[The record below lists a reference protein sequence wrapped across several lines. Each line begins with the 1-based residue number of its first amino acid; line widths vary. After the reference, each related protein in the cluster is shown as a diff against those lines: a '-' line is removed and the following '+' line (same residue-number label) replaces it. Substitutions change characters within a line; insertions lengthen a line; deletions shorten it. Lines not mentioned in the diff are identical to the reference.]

1 MLRIPLVFFA
11 LWLLLPG
18 YSQQWQSL
26 QPAAIMDEV
35 GARTLPVSYQLA
47 GVGLMEVQTAL
58 REEKIDLMLPDGS
71 LHAFRST
78 RHSNFAPGLEKRYPM
93 IETYLLEDLSNPR
106 IRGRLDLSPQGMHVV
121 LQHPDGEVYIDP
133 YQDNDPRYYLVY
145 HTRHYQVDP
154 EIRALYANH
163 EHHFIQNEADFI
175 RQKPVRSPF
184 ARSAAEE
191 VVLRTFRIAIS
202 CTGEYTQKH
211 GGTKEGALAAINT
224 ALNRI
229 NFVLESELALRLQ
242 LVENNDNLI
251 FIDGTDDPFT
261 NGSPNQMALEN
272 NNYLIANLGTANFD
286 VGHVFGTGCNTV
298 IGVSGGIGI
307 VCSGSMKGFG
317 ASCEIST
324 SDRFYIGVVCHEL
337 GHQFGAEH
345 TWNNCPTAPD
355 EQFNSR
361 TAFEPGSGSTI
372 MSYAGACGDQN
383 IAFDSD
389 NYYHSNSIEDILN
402 FLATTGSQ
410 CSEEMLTPNRKPSV
424 TIDLE
429 DGFYIPVGT
438 PFKLTASGNDED
450 GDSITYSW
458 EQFDPGVGVA
468 SFSPIDNPKGDAPI
482 FRSQLPVSN
491 PTRYFPDLDKILNN
505 NFDNTEV
512 LPTYDRK
519 LTFRATVRDHAP
531 GGGGVAWDQLF
542 FRATQQAGPFRIMD
556 AGIPDSLSAGS
567 YFEIS
572 WDVAGTNLLPVD
584 CQSVNILLSVDG
596 GQTFTDTLVANTAND
611 GREFI
616 LIPDLETNAA
626 RIMIE
631 AGDNIFFDISDSII
645 VVYRSLSPGFALD
658 LVPHTQSICL
668 PSTVSFTLESFAIGD
683 FQDSVSLVRF
693 DLPEDV
699 QLISPLTFYPGD
711 QVGIELDFSGVL
723 TSSSYPMT
731 FYFASSLGDT
741 IERSVTVQTFSSDFT
756 TLLLREP
763 SQGKSAVTTRPT
775 FSWQGSVNAE
785 SYILEVSETPAFEDA
800 IVAEAGS
807 ITTVVLDTLLNE
819 NTLYYWRVRPVNS
832 CGQGD
837 FTPISA
843 FHTVNLS
850 CEEFTATDLPKALS
864 QSGIVT
870 IQSDITVG
878 NTGTVSDVN
887 ISAIE
892 GFHES
897 FGDLIFSLR
906 SPQGTVATLVNKQ
919 CGFTNRTFSLGFDDQ
934 SLSPFDCQASFDGLS
949 FQPMSPLAAF
959 EGEPVQGIWN
969 LFVADSVIGSGGRIE
984 GWTLELCGSLSPE
997 APSVFRLDTL
1007 VAQYAGATILDN
1019 EVMEITDDAT
1029 GPAELLFTLVTIPG
1043 MGVLQLN
1050 GIDLVVGDHF
1060 SQQDINQGA
1069 LTYQHYGQDSLPDSF
1084 ILTVIDGQGGWA
1096 GPFTVPV
1103 RISTEVVAAHERQL
1117 NGFRIYPN
1125 PSRMELYLRNE
1136 KLYTG
1141 DAHVR
1146 IFNTGGLVL
1155 WQEKIQLAGLQSIEV
1170 QTLPAGIYVLQIAT
1184 VEGVANHKF
1193 IKQ

>member
-1 MLRIPLVFFA
+1 MLRIPFVFFA

-18 YSQQWQSL
+18 YSQQWLSL
-26 QPAAIMDEV
+26 QPAAIMEEV
-35 GARTLPVSYQLA
+35 GARILPVSYQLA

-58 REEKIDLMLPDGS
+58 REERIDLMLPDGS
-71 LHAFRST
+71 LHTFRST
-78 RHSNFAPGLEKRYPM
+78 KHTNFAPGLEKRYPA
-93 IETYLLEDLSNPR
+93 IQTYLLQDLSNPR
-106 IRGRLDLSPQGMHVV
+106 IRGRLDLNPQGMHVV

-133 YQDNDPRYYLVY
+133 YRDNDPRYYLVY

-242 LVENNDNLI
+242 LIENNDNLI
-251 FIDGTDDPFT
+251 FLDGTDDPFT

-286 VGHVFGTGCNTV
+286 VGHVFGTSCNTV
-298 IGVSGGIGI
+298 VGVSGGIGI

-337 GHQFGAEH
+337 GHQFGAQH

-389 NYYHSNSIEDILN
+389 SYYHSNSIEDILT
-402 FLATTGSQ
+402 FLASTGSQ
-410 CSEEMLTPNRKPSV
+410 CSEDMLTPNRKPSV

-429 DGFYIPVGT
+429 DGFYIPVST
-438 PFKLTASGNDED
+438 PFKLTAIGNDED

-458 EQFDPGVGVA
+458 EQFDPGVGIA

-482 FRSQLPVSN
+482 FRSQPPVSN
-491 PTRYFPDLDKILNN
+491 PIRYFPDLDKILNN
-505 NFDNTEV
+505 NYDNTEV

-531 GGGGVAWDQLF
+531 GGGGVSWDQLF
-542 FRATQQAGPFRIMD
+542 FRATQQAGPFRILD
-556 AGIPDSLSAGS
+556 AGIPDSLTAGS

-572 WDVAGTNLLPVD
+572 WDVAGTNLLPID
-584 CQSVNILLSVDG
+584 CQTVNILLSVDG
-596 GQTFTDTLVANTAND
+596 GQTFTDTLVTNTAND
-611 GREFI
+611 GREFV

-631 AGDNIFFDISDSII
+631 AGDNIFFDINDSII

-658 LVPHTQSICL
+658 LVPHAQSTCL
-668 PSTVSFTLESFAIGD
+668 PSTVAFTLESFAIGG
-683 FQDSVSLVRF
+683 FQDSVSLVRV
-693 DLPEDV
+693 DIPEEV
-699 QLISPLTFYPGD
+699 QVLSPLTFYPGD
-711 QVGIELDFSGVL
+711 HVAIELDFSGVVR
-723 TSSSYPMT
+723 SSSYPLT
-731 FYFASSLGDT
+731 FYFTSSLGDT
-741 IERSVTVQTFSSDFT
+741 IERSVTVQTFSSDFI
-756 TLLLREP
+756 TLSLREP

-785 SYILEVSETPAFEDA
+785 SYILEVSETPAFENA

-807 ITTVVLDTLLNE
+807 ITTVVLDTLLKE
-819 NTLYYWRVRPVNS
+819 NTLYYWRVRPINS

-870 IQSDITVG
+870 IQSDIMVG

-887 ISAIE
+887 ITAVK

-949 FQPMSPLAAF
+949 FQPMSPLAVF
-959 EGEPVQGIWN
+959 EGEPVEGIWS
-969 LFVADSVIGSGGRIE
+969 LLVADSVIGSGGRIE
-984 GWTLELCGSLSPE
+984 GWTLELCGSLSPV
-997 APSVFRLDTL
+997 APSVVRLDTL
-1007 VAQYAGATILDN
+1007 VAQYAGVAVLDN
-1019 EVMEITDDAT
+1019 EVMEITDDAA
-1029 GPAELLFTLVTIPG
+1029 GPAELLFTLVTVPG

-1069 LTYQHYGQDSLPDSF
+1069 LTYRHYGQDSLPDSF

-1096 GPFTVPV
+1096 GPLTVPV
-1103 RISTEVVAAHERQL
+1103 RISTEVVATHDRQL
-1117 NGFRIYPN
+1117 TGFKIYPN
-1125 PSRMELYLRNE
+1125 PSQKELHLRNE

-1141 DAHVR
+1141 EAHVR
-1146 IFNTGGLVL
+1146 IFNTGGQVL
-1155 WQEKIQLAGLQSIEV
+1155 WKEKIQLAGLQSIEV
-1170 QTLPAGIYVLQIAT
+1170 QTLPVGIYVLQIAT
-1184 VEGVANHKF
+1184 VEGVVNHQF
-1193 IKQ
+1193 IKH